1 MELSV
6 LFWRHHYLQLT
17 LAQSM
22 KSRIILAL
30 GCLVVCSLFTVTSR
44 ADDRRFSS
52 TLSPTESAQIGL
64 PKLSSDHVAVLDA
77 LVRKDLIIAE
87 ADPTPTLPRAAQFSQ
102 RISADERRAAG
113 FALLGEIEIAQ
124 IDAGVERFE
133 HPVAFPSATLTDQS
147 PRTTT
152 LTSVMLR
159 RAPEIHGS
167 VTLMVAGGSG
177 GYSAYGGAINLSY
190 YDPAHHFSLEVG
202 YSEIRS
208 KGGYGGYC
216 NGLFPDRRQNNLLP

>member
-1 MELSV
+1 
-6 LFWRHHYLQLT
+6 
-17 LAQSM
+17 M

-30 GCLVVCSLFTVTSR
+30 GCLVACSLFTATSR

-52 TLSPTESAQIGL
+52 TLSPTEPTQSVMTR
-64 PKLSSDHVAVLDA
+64 LSSDQLAVVDA
-77 LVRKDLIIAE
+77 LVRKDLVIAE
-87 ADPTPTLPRAAQFSQ
+87 ADPTPTVPRASQFSQ

-113 FALLGEIEIAQ
+113 FALLSETEIAQ
-124 IDAGVERFE
+124 LDASVERFV
-133 HPVAFPSATLTDQS
+133 HPTVSASFTEQS
-147 PRTTT
+147 GKTTN

-190 YDPAHHFSLEVG
+190 YDPVRRFTIEVG

-216 NGLFPDRRQNNLLP
+216 NGLYPYSYRRPDSLLPY